1 MRSDYQRRWQHL
13 LRGGLTPSDLALA
26 VTVGIVIGCLPIFG
40 VSTLLCLGL
49 ATCMRL
55 NLVAIQA
62 DNWFAMP
69 LQVLLFLPFLR
80 LGKWLFRHPDTAQA
94 GRNAL
99 GQIWSH
105 GMMLPHM
112 PQIGWLFAHLVLAW
126 LVVAIPVATLLYTAL
141 RRMFCRMARAM
152 VPADPA

>member
-1 MRSDYQRRWQHL
+1 MRSDYQRQWQHL

-49 ATCMRL
+49 AACMRL

-62 DNWFAMP
+62 ANWFAMP

-80 LGKWLFRHPDTAQA
+80 LGKWLLRHPDTAQA
-94 GRNAL
+94 GRNVMGQL
-99 GQIWSH
+99 GFH
-105 GMMLPHM
+105 GMTPHV
-112 PQIGWLFAHLVLAW
+112 PQLGWLFAHLVLAW
-126 LVVAIPVATLLYTAL
+126 LVVAFPVATLLYAAL
-141 RRMFCRMARAM
+141 RRMFRRMALAMERADS
-152 VPADPA
+152 V

>member
-1 MRSDYQRRWQHL
+1 MRSDYQRQWQHL

-49 ATCMRL
+49 AACMRL
-55 NLVAIQA
+55 NVVAIQA
-62 DNWFAMP
+62 ANWFAMP

-80 LGKWLFRHPDTAQA
+80 LGKWLFRHPDTVHAE
-94 GRNAL
+94 RIAL

-105 GMMLPHM
+105 GMLPHV
-112 PQIGWLFAHLVLAW
+112 PQVGWLFAHLVLAW
-126 LVVAIPVATLLYTAL
+126 LVVAFPVATLLYAAL
-141 RRMFCRMARAM
+141 RRMFRRMALAMDRADS
-152 VPADPA
+152 V